1 LTAARLSQGP
11 FRWAAATTRSRRA
24 ATHQQT
30 HEAAAGGDG
39 QDFARAYDEHV
50 WQVYGFLAYRL
61 GRREDAEDLT
71 QLTFERAL
79 KAWHRYDA
87 RKAKVSTWLLTIAR
101 NLLIDHHRA
110 DRSSGDAPIED
121 HEDAL
126 FHSGAD
132 PSERLGLDPAI
143 ELALRGLADRE
154 REVIALRFGG
164 DMTGAEISEA
174 MGLTLANVQQILS
187 RSLRKIRTD
196 LESAALREAGLA
208 SQRD

>member
-1 LTAARLSQGP
+1 VREYAGDVAQ
-11 FRWAAATTRSRRA
+11 
-24 ATHQQT
+24 
-30 HEAAAGGDG
+30 GGDG

-50 WQVYGFLAYRL
+50 WQVYGFFAYRL

-110 DRSSGDAPIED
+110 DRSGGEAAIED
-121 HEDAL
+121 HEDWL
-126 FHSGAD
+126 EGGGTD
-132 PSERLGLDPAI
+132 PAEQLGLDPAVEI
-143 ELALRGLADRE
+143 ALAGLGDRE

-164 DMTGAEISEA
+164 DMSGAEIAAA
-174 MGLTLANVQQILS
+174 MNLTLANVQQILS
-187 RSLRKIRTD
+187 RSLRKIRSE
-196 LESAALREAGLA
+196 LEAAALREAGV
-208 SQRD
+208 